1 MDRMGTMQRLYA
13 MFPDRGPGAGLLLL
27 RLGLA
32 VMLLADAH
40 GRLPGPDAPA
50 SQLILWLPAMLLAS
64 GGLMPPALLLSAIAI
79 VVRMPPALALP
90 HLLLPTALLL
100 LGPGAYSLD
109 ARLFGRRSVVD
120 ALHWFGSLNDK
131 LNDQQQQIAK
141 AILKE
146 IEDAVR
152 RNHLQLWQ
160 KMRMW

>member
-32 VMLLADAH
+32 AMLLADAH

-79 VVRMPPALALP
+79 VVRMPLALALP

-109 ARLFGRRSVVD
+109 ARLFGRRIVVD
-120 ALHWFGSLNDK
+120 ARPPD
-131 LNDQQQQIAK
+131 DPRPPP
-141 AILKE
+141 KE
-146 IEDAVR
+146 
-152 RNHLQLWQ
+152 
-160 KMRMW
+160 